1 MWTTSGN
8 NHESFREQ
16 PNQAY
21 ISTDAFASEFYSY
34 VVSRDS
40 NLVSRGTLSLVLT
53 SDPTGKAPKG
63 RVLHGNGKKL
73 IPGVNPMDVFP
84 SGTGVTARTL
94 SAKTLLTGVYDP
106 VTGLKGFID
115 LSSPMFKKFDT
126 NSPASFD
133 LGLNGVT
140 PASSGV
146 YVPGSLGG
154 TSEAVS
160 YNSSQ
165 DENLVRGN
173 AANKISMY
181 STPSTA
187 QVATYRTTL
196 AVLTAPAATANTGVA
211 YLISQGVAVAASA
224 SGPVLTSAKN
234 TYSTGIA
241 ASITTPNTSHKTAFD
256 VLTSAIG
263 TLRSV
268 TIANTAWGNYTGAV
282 TAYNSAV
289 AALTLGAAAPSSTAL
304 QTQFDNYVATAA
316 TAVAEI
322 LALQP
327 SPLFFVLND
336 TRVVPALNIGN
347 VKSGMMMLP
356 GSVAYYNGVDG
367 TFNSDSTFTGTVV
380 GNSIVLGAAAS
391 AIGASAANASTS
403 GSSAITPSMS
413 LDGVY
418 IVSPQIRPNSILMIS
433 DNSTS
438 PGTQFSITPFNGY
451 ALIRSSVATSSGMV
465 SFTIVN

>member
-40 NLVSRGTLSLVLT
+40 NLVSRGTFALLLT

-84 SGTGVTARTL
+84 SGTGVSARTL
-94 SAKTLLTGVYDP
+94 SAATLLTGVYDP

-115 LSSPMFKKFDT
+115 LASPMFKKYDT

-133 LGLNGVT
+133 LGLNGAT

-160 YNSSQ
+160 YYSSQ
-165 DENLVRGN
+165 AENLVTGN
-173 AANKISMY
+173 TTISMY
-181 STPSTA
+181 SPFPSAA
-187 QVATYRTTL
+187 QVASYRTSL

-211 YLISQGVAVAASA
+211 YLISQGVAVAAATVS
-224 SGPVLTSAKN
+224 K
-234 TYSTGIA
+234 STFAGAVA
-241 ASITTPNTSHKTAFD
+241 ASITIPNSTHKSAFD
-256 VLTSAIG
+256 VLT
-263 TLRSV
+263 T
-268 TIANTAWGNYTGAV
+268 TNTTV
-282 TAYNSAV
+282 P
-289 AALTLGAAAPSSTAL
+289 L
-304 QTQFDNYVATAA
+304 VATAITA
-316 TAVAEI
+316 WTNYTNAVTSYTNAVASSTPPATPSSV
-322 LALQP
+322 ALITALNNYTDAAAAALGVLLGLKP
-327 SPLFFVLND
+327 SPLTLTKNGSSFIPTLN
-336 TRVVPALNIGN
+336 VGN
-347 VKSGMMMLP
+347 TKSGMAFLP
-356 GSVAYYNGVDG
+356 GSLIFYNGGVNF
-367 TFNSDSTFTGTVV
+367 TYTGTVT
-380 GNSIVLGAAAS
+380 GDSIVTAAAAS
-391 AIGASAANASTS
+391 AGASTF
-403 GSSAITPSMS
+403 SSDMS
-413 LDGVY
+413 VDGVY

-433 DNSTS
+433 DNSTTPTS
-438 PGTQFSITPFNGY
+438 PGTTFSITPFNGY
-451 ALIRSSVATSSGMV
+451 ALIKSSVASTATKV
-465 SFTIVN
+465 SWSILN